1 MFSRLFSRQLLPYWF
16 AGFAL
21 ILVLSSCTSSKNKPV
36 LIVTPLPSPGT
47 PFVNLSGV
55 RPFIDTWN
63 NIHLFQSFDY
73 HISDP
78 ANVAKLYD
86 FVWGAAVNHIQA
98 IRAGNPNIFITYYI
112 PFHRE
117 SGTFTNPGA
126 THDLNY
132 WKAMHPDWILYKCDR
147 VTPAY
152 EFGDPNVPLDF
163 SNPDLVPWQVQ
174 TYGLPASQSGYDGI
188 AADNV
193 SLQNYFGACGV
204 YVNGQ
209 WRQRYTGEVE
219 DPQWRADVIAW
230 LARMQHALHRLSHPL
245 ALIPNL
251 ALGSVPPSDPL
262 VQQLVM
268 HVDGVLYEDGF
279 TDNARGDITDN
290 KWVQLVQFMES
301 VQHQNKPFYVVNQF
315 ASASVG
321 SSEIQWALASYL
333 MGKEHT
339 ASVFISTYQGYGGDI
354 RYYGYDAPVGSPT
367 GAMYQS
373 QHVYWRNYTGG
384 VSIVNPSATQTY
396 TVTLSVRSHY
406 VDLNGFPV
414 HQQVTL
420 PPHSGLVLLLSR

>member
-1 MFSRLFSRQLLPYWF
+1 PAHPPLHSFPTRR
-16 AGFAL
+16 
-21 ILVLSSCTSSKNKPV
+21 SSD
-36 LIVTPLPSPGT
+36 L
-47 PFVNLSGV
+47 
-55 RPFIDTWN
+55 
-63 NIHLFQSFDY
+63 
-73 HISDP
+73 ISDP

-219 DPQWRADVIAW
+219 DPQWRVDVVAW
-230 LARMQHALHRLSHPL
+230 LARMQQALHRLSHPL

-251 ALGSVPPSDPL
+251 ALGSVPPSDP
-262 VQQLVM
+262 
-268 HVDGVLYEDGF
+268 
-279 TDNARGDITDN
+279 R
-290 KWVQLVQFMES
+290 
-301 VQHQNKPFYVVNQF
+301 
-315 ASASVG
+315 
-321 SSEIQWALASYL
+321 SE
-333 MGKEHT
+333 EHT
-339 ASVFISTYQGYGGDI
+339 SELQ
-354 RYYGYDAPVGSPT
+354 
-367 GAMYQS
+367 
-373 QHVYWRNYTGG
+373 
-384 VSIVNPSATQTY
+384 
-396 TVTLSVRSHY
+396 
-406 VDLNGFPV
+406 
-414 HQQVTL
+414 
-420 PPHSGLVLLLSR
+420 